1 MPKRTTPSLP
11 AISRVDPPTFRGTP
25 EGSARFSAQFEPA
38 VSPGFYRPTTFGPT
52 ISSLGIGT
60 YLGDSTDGD
69 DAAYQAAI
77 RQAVSL
83 GINLVDTAINYRS
96 QRSELAVGAAIQQVL
111 ASGTAT
117 RDQLIISSKG
127 GYIPLDKTPPASREE
142 YRSYVQR
149 EFVDQQILRPE
160 DIVGGGHCMA
170 PRFLRYCLAKSRQ
183 NLGLRTI
190 DIYYLHNPGQPALAN
205 APDELRARLRG
216 AFAVFEEAADRGEIN
231 VYGCATWDEL
241 RVGPDVRGHLELE
254 TLVEIA
260 QEVAGERHRFRAVQ
274 LPINLIMPEAVR
286 LQTQT
291 IGGRQVTALEAASEL
306 GLTVIASASL
316 MQGKLT
322 NGLPPALSDHF
333 PGLRSDA
340 QRALQFVRAI
350 PGVTS
355 ALVGMKDPAHVDE
368 NMEVAR
374 AQ

>member
-1 MPKRTTPSLP
+1 MPKRTTSLP
-11 AISRVDPPTFRGTP
+11 AISRVDPPAFRGTAD
-25 EGSARFSAQFEPA
+25 GSTRFAARFEAGM
-38 VSPGFYRPTTFGPT
+38 SPGFYRPTTFGPT

-69 DAAYQAAI
+69 DVAYQAAI
-77 RQAVSL
+77 RQAVSS
-83 GINLVDTAINYRS
+83 GINLIDTAINYRS
-96 QRSELAVGAAIQQVL
+96 QRSERAVGTAIQQLL
-111 ASGTAT
+111 AAGTAT
-117 RDQLIISSKG
+117 RDQLVISSKG
-127 GYIPLDKTPPASREE
+127 GYIPLDKTPPATREE

-160 DIVGGGHCMA
+160 EIVGGGHSTA

-190 DIYYLHNPGQPALAN
+190 DIYYLHNPGQTAMASSPS
-205 APDELRARLRG
+205 ELRAKLRA

-241 RVGPDVRGHLELE
+241 RIGPEVRGHLELE
-254 TLVEIA
+254 MLVDVAE
-260 QEVAGERHRFRAVQ
+260 ELAGERHRFRAVQ
-274 LPINLIMPEAVR
+274 LPVNLAMPEVVR
-286 LQTQT
+286 VPTQT
-291 IGGRQVTALEAASEL
+291 KGGRQVTALEAASEL

-322 NGLPPALSDHF
+322 AGLPAALSDHF
-333 PGLRSDA
+333 PGARTDA

-355 ALVGMKDPAHVDE
+355 ALVGMKDPVHVDE

-374 AQ
+374 FQ